1 MSKYLQR
8 KKTSYSYSIISVSLV
23 LFLIGFFGVILL
35 YAHQNVEKSQ
45 SKIPV
50 IIELKEA
57 ADSAALAALP
67 KWLVQKPYIQAGTL
81 RFVKKEEKLKEFI
94 AEYGNDE
101 ALDITLIP
109 FPDTYEFR
117 IAPEWLLNNKTTNM
131 KAEIKE
137 NAAVQTVVSDID
149 MAQEAANNAQRLA
162 FFAFGIALLFVLIA
176 VTLIHNTIRLAL
188 YADRFLIKNMELV
201 GATWDFIARPYLLRG
216 IKNGLWSAL
225 WAIFGVCILFWGL
238 QTYLLEIN
246 DLLFSP
252 IFIIF
257 LFLLTFLGVSI
268 SWLSTYFVVN
278 KYLKMK
284 LDDLY

>member
-67 KWLVQKPYIQAGTL
+67 QWLAQKPYIKAGTL
-81 RFVKKEEKLKEFI
+81 RLVKKEEKLKEFV

-101 ALDITLIP
+101 ALDTTLIP

-117 IAPEWLLNNKTTNM
+117 IAPDWLLNHNTTDM

-137 NAAVQTVVSDID
+137 NAAVQAVVSDVE
-149 MAQEAANNAQRLA
+149 MAQEAANNAQKLA
-162 FFAFGIALLFVLIA
+162 FIAFGMAFLFVIIAL
-176 VTLIHNTIRLAL
+176 TLIHNTIRLAL

-201 GATWDFIARPYLLRG
+201 GASWTFIARPYLLRG
-216 IKNGLWSAL
+216 VKNGLWSAF
-225 WAIFGVCILFWGL
+225 WAILGVFLLLWFL
-238 QTYLLEIN
+238 QTYLSELN

-257 LFLLTFLGVSI
+257 LFLLTLLGVVI